1 MPIWAIW
8 ALLAIWVGNGVFYP
22 FLVHF
27 DHLGQNMTVRRSTV
41 HGPNWSFLMHSD
53 DIMMPTPKMGVGTPP
68 GTWSR
73 DPGSGVPG
81 DQIWGPPP
89 RAIFASMRLFGP
101 SDLDPLF
108 RGFMPFLGPF
118 GQYPQ
123 MAKMGPQTPQNG
135 HVPILGSKGISTKND
150 PHVQNWT
157 SGVENP
163 SGSRSGPDQ
172 KCSKCV
178 HFRTPFWRSKIG
190 PRMGPF

>member
-1 MPIWAIW
+1 LGVPTAPGSLGTPYLVAVYPPNMPIWAIW

-27 DHLGQNMTVRRSTV
+27 DHLGSKLTVRRSTV

-53 DIMMPTPKMGVGTPP
+53 DIMMPTPKMGVWTPP

-157 SGVENP
+157 SGGREPVGVP
-163 SGSRSGPDQ
+163 IGS
-172 KCSKCV
+172 
-178 HFRTPFWRSKIG
+178 
-190 PRMGPF
+190 